1 MIPDFT
7 IQQSK
12 LVKDG
17 IPGVFTIELKKENEA
32 LMKSIAQQLVGS
44 TITNDYKEVR
54 FRASSVKTFTRY
66 QDDLF
71 IMNRVRQMD
80 YETTLRLVF
89 CLSKQLEYCISQY
102 NKAFYLFNPANLIV
116 FNDDTFVYCSSEYLI
131 DVNPDKMEIVFTCPF
146 SKVDG
151 FISPEILAVD
161 TIPAMVDIRSIYYGF
176 GALIVYCYLNVNIG
190 KDSEGIRT
198 ILNTVEGT
206 KLYWFLLR
214 CFESDLTKRC
224 LLYI

>member
-102 NKAFYLFNPANLIV
+102 N
-116 FNDDTFVYCSSEYLI
+116 
-131 DVNPDKMEIVFTCPF
+131 
-146 SKVDG
+146 
-151 FISPEILAVD
+151 
-161 TIPAMVDIRSIYYGF
+161 
-176 GALIVYCYLNVNIG
+176 
-190 KDSEGIRT
+190 
-198 ILNTVEGT
+198 
-206 KLYWFLLR
+206 
-214 CFESDLTKRC
+214 
-224 LLYI
+224 

>member
-116 FNDDTFVYCSSEYLI
+116 VNDDTFVYCSSEYLI
-131 DVNPDKMEIVFTCPF
+131 DVNPDKM
-146 SKVDG
+146 
-151 FISPEILAVD
+151 
-161 TIPAMVDIRSIYYGF
+161 
-176 GALIVYCYLNVNIG
+176 
-190 KDSEGIRT
+190 
-198 ILNTVEGT
+198 
-206 KLYWFLLR
+206 
-214 CFESDLTKRC
+214 
-224 LLYI
+224 